1 MQKNCERL
9 LHCMPQLIKDFQFF
23 YDNAFLRRGAQED
36 TTSHT
41 LKLMLEC
48 LENRTDY

>member
-1 MQKNCERL
+1 MQKKLCKAAA
-9 LHCMPQLIKDFQFF
+9 LHATTYQRFSIF

-36 TTSHT
+36 TTNHT